1 MPVDVLSDINKFDSG
16 LLVKAVLADSAGKEL
31 TTVVRSLSPQDQ
43 EVTVETL
50 TNDIMVT
57 IGLDPWQARKAAHA
71 IVRNKFVVPVLTAE
85 IQFDHDSY
93 QRVNKTKNPV
103 QALIA
108 DVAIQF
114 ADREDALI
122 LGATDV
128 TIGDNEGIANASNHT
143 AMSTALNCSTYALGN
158 STMAGAIGQMVD
170 GMKGMVRKHPLIM
183 CMTPDVE
190 NAAAGVQNTNSDKTV
205 LQAWDEQLKLRGGP
219 GSGILVAD
227 NLGATATFVDG
238 LLEITTTTLNVAL
251 VLVTPKVMS
260 TFASAYEQ
268 RLRPYNSADGY
279 YNKVVERWLHLVH
292 DSNGIIYHSTAVLS

>member
-1 MPVDVLSDINKFDSG
+1 MVLEVLSDINEIDSG

-31 TTVVRSLSPQDQ
+31 TTVVRSLSAQDQ

-50 TNDIMVT
+50 TNDILVT
-57 IGLDPWQARKAAHA
+57 IGLDPWQARRAAHA
-71 IVRNKFVVPVLTAE
+71 IVRNKFVVPILAAE
-85 IQFDHDSY
+85 IEYQHDQY
-93 QRVNKTKNPV
+93 QRINKTKNPV
-103 QALIA
+103 AALIA

-143 AMSTALNCSTYALGN
+143 AMSTALNMSTFALAA
-158 STMAGAIGQMVD
+158 STIALAIGQLVS
-170 GMKGMVRKHPLIM
+170 GMKGMVRKHPMIL

-190 NAAAGVQNTNSDKTV
+190 NAAAGVLNTNSDKTV
-205 LQAWDEQLKLRGGP
+205 LQLWDETLKLRGGP

-227 NLGATATFVDG
+227 NLGATATFADG
-238 LLEITTTTLNVAL
+238 LLVITTTTLNVAL

-260 TFASAYEQ
+260 TFASPYEQ

-292 DSNGIIYHSTAVLS
+292 DTNGIIYHSTAVLS